1 MNSCEPHSGWAISEL
16 DPLVS
21 GGLGAFSYMWI
32 YPECDSY
39 TEGKLWLMESGARS
53 WETAPQGGPLWDVGA
68 GAAGAARTVTHI
80 WVERLST
87 AVEKESQMRTVRKL
101 EEISS
106 CCRSSGLSRVFL
118 LALVLLGHN
127 LRAHQPSHI
136 TCLLVLCK
144 LSYGV
149 IFIKNCSFE
158 HR

>member
-1 MNSCEPHSGWAISEL
+1 MRSCEPHSGWMISEL

-21 GGLGAFSYMWI
+21 GRLGAFSYIWI
-32 YPECDSY
+32 YPEGDSC
-39 TEGKLWLMESGARS
+39 TEGKLWLMERGARS
-53 WETAPQGGPLWDVGA
+53 WEAAPQGGSLWDVS
-68 GAAGAARTVTHI
+68 AGAARTVTHI
-80 WVERLST
+80 WVECLST
-87 AVEKESQMRTVRKL
+87 TVEKESQIRTVRKL

-106 CCRSSGLSRVFL
+106 CRRSSGLSRVFL

-136 TCLLVLCK
+136 TCLLLLCK